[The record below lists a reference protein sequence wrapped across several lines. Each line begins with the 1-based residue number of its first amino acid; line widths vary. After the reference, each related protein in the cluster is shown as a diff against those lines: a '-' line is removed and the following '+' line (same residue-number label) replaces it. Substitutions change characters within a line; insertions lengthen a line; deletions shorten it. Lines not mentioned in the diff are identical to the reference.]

1 MAFEPQHIRA
11 LVAEIAS
18 ATAKEREL
26 AADQVAGWASGAL
39 DSQFAAVLSRTLDSM
54 ISLEDSETALES
66 QLNAIAEISALGLA
80 PADSIARVISAR
92 SWDQPWAAEY
102 IEGLQEDLTVASQ

>member
-1 MAFEPQHIRA
+1 MAFEPQNIRA

-18 ATAKEREL
+18 PTAREREL
-26 AADQVAGWASGAL
+26 AAEKAAGWVSETLDPTFAAALSQAL
-39 DSQFAAVLSRTLDSM
+39 DLMV
-54 ISLEDSETALES
+54 SLEDSNTALEA
-66 QLNAIAEISALGLA
+66 QLNAVAEISARGLA

-102 IEGLQEDLTVASQ
+102 IEGLQDDLPIAPQ